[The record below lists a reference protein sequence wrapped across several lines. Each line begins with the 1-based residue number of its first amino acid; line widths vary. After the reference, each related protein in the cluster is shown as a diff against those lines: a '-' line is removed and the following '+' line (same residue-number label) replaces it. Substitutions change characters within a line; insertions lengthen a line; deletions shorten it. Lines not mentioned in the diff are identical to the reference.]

1 MITFGRD
8 ICGDLATA
16 ESREWLVTNGI
27 GGFASGTLSGMLSR
41 QYHGI
46 LVAALKPPLDRTVLV
61 SKLEETADYLGI
73 SYPLYTNRWQGGI
86 VDPHGYRYIE
96 SFYLDGT
103 IPVWRYALGDALLE
117 KRIWMQQGA
126 NTTYVLYS
134 LIRGTAPV
142 NLLIRTLVN
151 TRNFHGGSTVGDRN
165 MQIDLLRNGVRVR
178 AAPEAQTFHLFSD
191 QGQISTDHQWIH
203 NFELSAE
210 RSRGL
215 GDTDDHLHAATF
227 TLQLSPGGSLTLV
240 ASTDPQPDLDGFT
253 ALEARQDYEQSLIDR
268 WRSDPRL
275 VTDLAPDWIEHL
287 VLAADQFIVDRPSP
301 EEPNG
306 KSIIAGYHWFADWG
320 RDAMISLPGLAL
332 CTARPEV
339 ARSILSTFA
348 RYLDQGMVPNRFP
361 DVGEEPEYNTVDA
374 TLWYFEAIR
383 AYHQAHPDPDLIHTL
398 FPALQEVI
406 QWHRHGTRF
415 NIHVDPGDGLL
426 IAGEAG
432 VQLTWMDAK
441 IGDWVV
447 TPRMGKPIEINALW
461 INALKILADWARS
474 LGEPD
479 QDYETLAQQAI
490 TSFKRYWN
498 PDLGY
503 CFDVLDGTEGD
514 DPALRPNQ
522 LFALSLPDNGILPPL
537 LAPEQEKQILEHCGQ
552 TLLTSHGLRSLAP
565 ADPNYRGL
573 YAGDPLHRDG
583 SYHQGT
589 TWGWLIGPYVQ
600 AHLRVFQDPDTAL
613 EFLDPMEH
621 QLRSHGVGNLSEIF
635 DGDAPMLPRGCI
647 AQAWTV
653 AEVLR
658 SWLRIQS
665 QYPTP

>member
-1 MITFGRD
+1 MITFGRE
-8 ICGDLATA
+8 ICGNLATA

-27 GGFASGTLSGMLSR
+27 GGFASGTLAGMLSR

-86 VDPHGYRYIE
+86 VDPHGYRYME
-96 SFYLDGT
+96 SFSLDGT

-142 NLLIRTLVN
+142 SLSIRALVN
-151 TRNFHGGSTVGDRN
+151 TRNFHGGPTVGDRN
-165 MQIDLLRNGVRVR
+165 MQIDLLRNGVRIK
-178 AAPEAQTFHLFSD
+178 AAPESQVFYLFSD

-215 GDTDDHLHAATF
+215 GDTDDHLHGATF
-227 TLQLSPGGSLTLV
+227 TLHLSPGDSLTLV

-253 ALEARQDYEQSLIDR
+253 ALAARQDYEQSLIDR
-268 WRSDPRL
+268 WRSDPRV
-275 VTDLAPDWIEHL
+275 VTDRAPGWIEHL

-301 EEPNG
+301 GEPQG
-306 KSIIAGYHWFADWG
+306 KSIIAGYPWFADWG

-332 CTARPEV
+332 CTGRPEV
-339 ARSILSTFA
+339 AHSVLSTFA
-348 RYLDQGMVPNRFP
+348 QYLDRGMMPNRFP
-361 DVGEEPEYNTVDA
+361 DVGEKPEYNTVDA

-383 AYHQAHPDPDLIHTL
+383 AYHQAHPDPDLIRTL

-406 QWHRHGTRF
+406 WWHRHGTRF

-426 IAGEAG
+426 FAGEAG

-447 TPRMGKPIEINALW
+447 TPRIGKPIEINALW
-461 INALKILADWARS
+461 INALKLLAYWARS

-479 QDYETLAQQAI
+479 QGYETLAQQAI

-503 CFDVLDGTEGD
+503 CFDVLDGVEGD

-537 LAPEQEKQILEHCGQ
+537 LAPDQEQQILKCCGQ
-552 TLLTSHGLRSLAP
+552 TLLTSHGLRSLTP
-565 ADPNYRGL
+565 ADPNYRGR
-573 YAGDPLHRDG
+573 YAGDPLHRDS

-589 TWGWLIGPYVQ
+589 TWGWLIGPYVT

-621 QLRSHGVGNLSEIF
+621 QLQCHGVGNLSEIF

-658 SWLRIQS
+658 SWLRIQA